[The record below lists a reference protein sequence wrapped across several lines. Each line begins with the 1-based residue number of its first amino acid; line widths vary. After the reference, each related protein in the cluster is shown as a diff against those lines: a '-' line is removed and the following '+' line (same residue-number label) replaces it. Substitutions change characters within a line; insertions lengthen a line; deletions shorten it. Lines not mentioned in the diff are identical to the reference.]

1 PRHPG
6 HPAAGH
12 AAAAGDDG
20 HPSEQTTPPTSG
32 SDTGGSGGSGPQDVG
47 SVGTGSGAA
56 QEKDRD
62 LSGVDVQGPA
72 SGSGSLN
79 GELEEGTTP
88 PQPGAQPG
96 QSDTQPPR

>member
-1 PRHPG
+1 MG
-6 HPAAGH
+6 
-12 AAAAGDDG
+12 
-20 HPSEQTTPPTSG
+20 SEG
-32 SDTGGSGGSGPQDVG
+32 TGGSP
-47 SVGTGSGAA
+47 A
-56 QEKDRD
+56 QVKDRD

-79 GELEEGTTP
+79 GELQEGTTP